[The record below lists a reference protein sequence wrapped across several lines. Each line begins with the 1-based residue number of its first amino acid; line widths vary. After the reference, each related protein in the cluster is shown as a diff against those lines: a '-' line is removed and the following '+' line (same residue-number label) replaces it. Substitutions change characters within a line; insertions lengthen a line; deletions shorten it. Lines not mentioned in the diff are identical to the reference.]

1 MWPTCLKNW
10 EAFSTG
16 ASKSISVT
24 ADFPAA
30 GQVFDYHYL
39 WKWQAD
45 RGETEGRKKRPS
57 CVVIVVTNQA
67 GQHLMF
73 IAPITSKAPGPG
85 RTALEIPETE
95 ARRAR
100 LDSDVPLWVILD
112 ELNADILETS
122 YTLEERSPR
131 GSFSPAFTDAILREV
146 QRLRTAGRLKLSR
159 RT

>member
-1 MWPTCLKNW
+1 M
-10 EAFSTG
+10 
-16 ASKSISVT
+16 T

-57 CVVIVVTNQA
+57 CVVIVVTNEA
-67 GQHLMF
+67 GHDVMF
-73 IAPITSKAPGPG
+73 IAPITSKSPDQG

-95 ARRAR
+95 ARRAQ
-100 LDSDVPLWVILD
+100 LDSNLSLWVILD
-112 ELNADILETS
+112 ELNADVLESS
-122 YTLEERSPR
+122 YTIEDGSPR
-131 GSFSPAFTDAILREV
+131 GSFSPAFTDAILRGV
-146 QRLRTAGRLKLSR
+146 QQIRAAGRLKLSK

>member
-1 MWPTCLKNW
+1 M
-10 EAFSTG
+10 
-16 ASKSISVT
+16 T

-39 WKWQAD
+39 WKWQSD

-57 CVVIVVTNQA
+57 CVVIVVTNRA
-67 GQHLMF
+67 GQHVMF
-73 IAPITSKAPGPG
+73 IAPITSKAPAPG

-100 LDSDVPLWVILD
+100 LEIDVPLWVVLD

-131 GSFSPAFTDAILREV
+131 GSFSSAFTDAILREV
-146 QRLRTAGRLKLSR
+146 QRLRAAGGLKLSN

>member
-1 MWPTCLKNW
+1 M
-10 EAFSTG
+10 
-16 ASKSISVT
+16 T

-45 RGETEGRKKRPS
+45 RGEAEGRKKRPS
-57 CVVIVVTNQA
+57 CVVIVITNA
-67 GQHLMF
+67 DGHHVMF
-73 IAPITSKAPGPG
+73 IAPITSKAPDQG
-85 RTALEIPETE
+85 RTTLEIPETE
-95 ARRAR
+95 ARRAS
-100 LDSDVPLWVILD
+100 LDSDLALWIVLD

-146 QRLRTAGRLKLSR
+146 QRLRAADRLKLSR

>member
-1 MWPTCLKNW
+1 
-10 EAFSTG
+10 
-16 ASKSISVT
+16 VT

-45 RGETEGRKKRPS
+45 RGESEGRKKRPS
-57 CVVIVVTNQA
+57 CVVIVVTNRA
-67 GQHLMF
+67 GQHVMF
-73 IAPITSKAPGPG
+73 IAPITSKSPDEG
-85 RTALEIPETE
+85 RVALDIPETE

-100 LDSDVPLWVILD
+100 LDSDVPLWVVLD

-146 QRLRTAGRLKLSR
+146 QRLRATGGLKLSS

>member
-1 MWPTCLKNW
+1 MSW
-10 EAFSTG
+10 AISSTRG
-16 ASKSISVT
+16 SKSISVT
-24 ADFPAA
+24 ADFPTA

-57 CVVIVVTNQA
+57 CVVIVVTNRA
-67 GQHLMF
+67 GHHVMF

-85 RTALEIPETE
+85 RTVLEVPETE

-100 LDSDVPLWVILD
+100 LESDIPLWVVLD

-131 GSFSPAFTDAILREV
+131 GSFGAAFTDAILREV
-146 QRLRTAGRLKLSR
+146 QRLRASGSLKLSS

>member
-1 MWPTCLKNW
+1 M
-10 EAFSTG
+10 
-16 ASKSISVT
+16 T

-57 CVVIVVTNQA
+57 CVVIVVTDQA
-67 GQHLMF
+67 GQHVMF
-73 IAPITSKAPGPG
+73 IAPITSKAPGEG
-85 RTALEIPETE
+85 RVGLEIPETE

-100 LDSDVPLWVILD
+100 LESDVPLWVILD

-122 YTLEERSPR
+122 YTLEERSRR

-146 QRLRTAGRLKLSR
+146 QRLRTAGGLKLSR